1 LLITSLWMLLAACSG
16 SDTAKTDEATKGE
29 QTELATAKAEG
40 PGKAKAQKEIPPP
53 EDVASAPS
61 DAQKTDSG
69 VAYKVLT
76 QGTGTEK
83 PSAFSRVTVKY
94 TAWTPDGKMVE
105 TTEGRGRV
113 SNFGLQEAPLPFL
126 KDVLPNLVQGS
137 KARYW
142 VPGELAYKGKAG
154 KPEGPVTVDVELA
167 TVVNPPS
174 APEDVAAPP
183 ADATKTASGLA
194 YKVLKAG
201 TSEDTPSRWARV
213 TVNFTGWKPDGT
225 LVDSTV
231 ARGRPQMLKLTDK
244 AMPGWI
250 EAVTLM
256 HRGEKIRAWIP
267 EKLTEN
273 GPAGTPSG
281 MLVYDI
287 ELLSFDNPI
296 PPPEDVAAAPAD
308 AQKTSSGLAYK
319 VLKKG
324 SGGAKPTAS
333 SVVEVHYTGWTTD
346 GGMFDSSIK
355 RNKPMRFAASQVIP
369 GWTEGLQL
377 MTVGEKTRF
386 WVPKE
391 LAYNDQP
398 GKPAG
403 MLVFDVE
410 LLSFSEGPQ
419 VPPDLTT
426 PAADGI
432 KTPSGVTVKILK
444 KGSGKDKP
452 VEGAK
457 VQVHYTGWAQDGK
470 MFDSTAV
477 RGEPANF
484 PLGGA
489 VPKGLVE
496 GIQQLGKGDKARLWI
511 PEEAAQSSRP
521 GGPKGTL
528 VFDVELVS
536 FDNPP
541 PPIPAPADVAAPP
554 ADTTKT
560 ASGLAYKVLKKGTGT
575 VHPTATDKVKVH
587 YTGWTTD
594 GKMFDSSEQ
603 RGEPATFGVSGVI
616 KGWTEG
622 LQLMTVGERTRLWI
636 PVELAYQN
644 RPGKPEGM
652 LVFDVEL
659 LEILDPGAAPQ
670 IKLPSKG
677 EKLVRPPGQ
686 GAPPNHP

>member
-16 SDTAKTDEATKGE
+16 SDTAKTDEAAKTDQAE
-29 QTELATAKAEG
+29 QTEE

-61 DAQKTDSG
+61 DAQKTESG
-69 VAYKVLT
+69 IAYKVLT

-83 PSAFSRVTVKY
+83 PSAFSRVTVKF

-113 SNFGLQEAPLPFL
+113 SNFGVQEAPLPFL
-126 KDVLPNLVQGS
+126 KEVLPTLVQGT

-142 VPGELAYKGKAG
+142 VPGELAYKGKPG
-154 KPEGPVTVDVELA
+154 KPEGTVTVDVELA

-174 APEDVAAPP
+174 APEDVAAAP

-194 YKVLKAG
+194 YKVLKPG
-201 TSEDTPSRWARV
+201 TAEDTPSKWARV

-231 ARGRPQMLKLTDK
+231 SRGRPQMLKLTDK

-267 EKLTEN
+267 ANLTEN
-273 GPAGTPSG
+273 GPLADSSS

-308 AQKTSSGLAYK
+308 ATKTASGLAYK

-324 SGGAKPTAS
+324 SGGAKPNAS

-346 GGMFDSSIK
+346 GAMFDSSIK

-386 WVPKE
+386 WIPKE

-410 LLSFSEGPQ
+410 LLSFTEGPQ

-426 PAADGI
+426 PAADGT

-444 KGSGKDKP
+444 GGGGKDKP

-457 VQVHYTGWAQDGK
+457 VQVHYTGWSQDGK
-470 MFDSTAV
+470 MFDSTTV

-496 GIQQLGKGDKARLWI
+496 GIQQMAKGDKARLWI

-521 GGPKGTL
+521 GGPKGML

-536 FDNPP
+536 FENPP
-541 PPIPAPADVAAPP
+541 PPIPAPPDVAAPP
-554 ADTTKT
+554 ADATKT
-560 ASGLAYKVLKKGTGT
+560 ASGLAYKVLKKGSGT
-575 VHPTATDKVKVH
+575 AKPTATDKVKVH

-603 RGEPATFGVSGVI
+603 RGEPATFGVNGVI

-622 LQLMTVGERTRLWI
+622 LQLMTVGEKTRLWI

-644 RPGKPEGM
+644 RPGKPAGM

-659 LEILDPGAAPQ
+659 LEILDPSAAPQ

-677 EKLVRPPGQ
+677 EKIMPPHGP
-686 GAPPNHP
+686 GAPKPHP